1 MGMRAEKE
9 FGVTITQGIS
19 MDKAKVPD
27 KITGF
32 LIEKSTDENGETP
45 ENKIRTNCYYDR
57 DARRYKKSKFYYEM
71 LL

>member
-1 MGMRAEKE
+1 MGMRTEKE
-9 FGVTITQGIS
+9 FGVIITQGIS

-32 LIEKSTDENGETP
+32 LIEKSTYENVETP

-57 DARRYKKSKFYYEM
+57 GTRRYPKIQFS
-71 LL
+71 L

>member
-1 MGMRAEKE
+1 
-9 FGVTITQGIS
+9 

-32 LIEKSTDENGETP
+32 LIEKSTYENVETP

-57 DARRYKKSKFYYEM
+57 GTRRYPKIQFS
-71 LL
+71 L